1 MRLKRVHPVS
11 DITTTMRA
19 SFLVSRWSR
28 RSTLLDSSSLRV
40 EVCPPSLRHAPPNL
54 WQRLVFWMMAP
65 APHEASP
72 PLNRLPQVR
81 AEFLRVLED
90 ISGEDA
96 DRLRWR
102 LDEARS
108 LRELWHLRADTF
120 RVVGVCHSQAEAER
134 RLAQLNRHFPT
145 RAPRSQFAP
154 L

>member
-1 MRLKRVHPVS
+1 
-11 DITTTMRA
+11 MRA
-19 SFLVSRWSR
+19 SFRFSRWSR
-28 RSTLLDSSSLRV
+28 RSTLLDSSSFRV
-40 EVCPPSLRHAPPNL
+40 EVCPPSLRQAPPSL

-65 APHEASP
+65 APQDASP
-72 PLNRLPQVR
+72 PLNRLPHVR
-81 AEFLRVLED
+81 AEFLNVLQD
-90 ISGEDA
+90 ITGEDA

-120 RVVGVCHSQAEAER
+120 RVVGISHSQAEAER